1 MELMRRLVDEANLSF
16 VAAAK
21 AIPLFWELFFE
32 DAIPEDFI
40 ICNQSFVNAY
50 LRLDLMDKEEAAAKT
65 ANADAPWAFAADGAN
80 KGTAVNIVA
89 ASTWSFAQRAP
100 VAQPIACADLN
111 SDQTARNSADTVIA
125 ALESSGFNPAR
136 CVQGLTDGAEAAKNE
151 AKLVLSAMH
160 TRHCDAVKA
169 SRGPPPQPRGKQ
181 QQQPMPPLPVQRSV
195 RESCAIHAKALEERA
210 FLEAAFPTLV
220 EALRLMWELMKGDG
234 AQLEFYRTIWTD
246 VCKFRAELFGS
257 ALEHVSAAR
266 TAPMLSLIHI

>member
-1 MELMRRLVDEANLSF
+1 MHIAHIRYMGRGPLWRAEKISF
-16 VAAAK
+16 HGRV
-21 AIPLFWELFFE
+21 
-32 DAIPEDFI
+32 
-40 ICNQSFVNAY
+40 Y
-50 LRLDLMDKEEAAAKT
+50 H
-65 ANADAPWAFAADGAN
+65 
-80 KGTAVNIVA
+80 VNIHQF
-89 ASTWSFAQRAP
+89 SGPDPLT
-100 VAQPIACADLN
+100 
-111 SDQTARNSADTVIA
+111 DQTARNSADTVIA

-220 EALRLMWELMKGDG
+220 EALRLIRGN
-234 AQLEFYRTIWTD
+234 
-246 VCKFRAELFGS
+246 S
-257 ALEHVSAAR
+257 
-266 TAPMLSLIHI
+266 